1 MQLTIPH
8 TIVLISRPVP
18 QAEPAPEINAQTLAA
33 EFFGNIQRKIVRLEG
48 DLGLRLLKILDF
60 KGEDAIHKRF
70 RFAAASS
77 ENPGLR
83 RRAAFAGSL
92 TPAIWASLAQ
102 DIDYR
107 TRFAVLHDPRAVK
120 VLSNWSLA
128 AAVKGDITAAQMLL
142 KSLSANG
149 CEPRHMEKLMTEV
162 DLSGNKTFRLQLK
175 RLLSKGLWGSSSFT
189 LDDDVERD
197 LALEA
202 AFAQASNALTAGKD
216 PHPIKTKGEA
226 ANQKNETN
234 ETNETKER
242 LLSPIAFGLIDRMAF
257 LTSFFQNGE
266 LTETLQK
273 MLLDAAVLPL
283 TCSEIAALI
292 RVLPKDTH
300 FDPILNSAA
309 ELQDPEINI
318 ALSERPRLPRLALK
332 YLRDDWS
339 YAVRRN
345 RLANPQM
352 LRNVEPIDI
361 KRQLDQ
367 DPTLI
372 DDAAEFEIEAVVSA
386 APHLV
391 SRSFF

>member
-8 TIVLISRPVP
+8 AVVLISRPVP
-18 QAEPAPEINAQTLAA
+18 QAEPAPEINAQTLAS
-33 EFFGNIQRKIVRLEG
+33 EFFGDIQRKIVKLEG

-120 VLSNWSLA
+120 ILSNWSLA

-142 KSLSANG
+142 KSLAANG
-149 CEPRHMEKLMTEV
+149 CEPQHMEKLMTEV
-162 DLSGNKTFRLQLK
+162 DLSGNKIFRLQLK
-175 RLLSKGLWGSSSFT
+175 RLLSKSPWGSRSFT

-216 PHPIKTKGEA
+216 LRPINAKGDTS
-226 ANQKNETN
+226 NQTN
-234 ETNETKER
+234 DASETKER

-352 LRNVEPIDI
+352 LKNVEPIDI

-372 DDAAEFEIEAVVSA
+372 DDAVEFEIEAVVSA

-391 SRSFF
+391 SRSLF

>member
-8 TIVLISRPVP
+8 AVVLISRPVP
-18 QAEPAPEINAQTLAA
+18 QAEPAPEINAQTLAS
-33 EFFGNIQRKIVRLEG
+33 EFFGDIQRKIVKLEG

-60 KGEDAIHKRF
+60 KGEDAIHKHF

-77 ENPGLR
+77 ENPSLR

-142 KSLSANG
+142 KSLAANG
-149 CEPRHMEKLMTEV
+149 CEPQHMEKLMTEV
-162 DLSGNKTFRLQLK
+162 DLSGNKIFRLQLK
-175 RLLSKGLWGSSSFT
+175 RLLSKSPWGSSSFT

-216 PHPIKTKGEA
+216 TRPFKTKGDTS
-226 ANQKNETN
+226 NQ
-234 ETNETKER
+234 TNETKER

-266 LTETLQK
+266 LTEFLRK
-273 MLLDAAVLPL
+273 LLLDAAVLPL

-352 LRNVEPIDI
+352 LKNVEPIDI

-372 DDAAEFEIEAVVSA
+372 DDAVEFEIEAVVSA

>member
-8 TIVLISRPVP
+8 AVVLISRPVP
-18 QAEPAPEINAQTLAA
+18 QAEPAPEINAQTLAS
-33 EFFGNIQRKIVRLEG
+33 EFFGDIQRKIVKLEG

-128 AAVKGDITAAQMLL
+128 AAVKGDITAAQRLL
-142 KSLSANG
+142 KSLAANG
-149 CEPRHMEKLMTEV
+149 CEPQHMEKLMTEV
-162 DLSGNKTFRLQLK
+162 DLSGNKIFRLQLK
-175 RLLSKGLWGSSSFT
+175 RLLSKSPWGSRSFT

-216 PHPIKTKGEA
+216 LRPINAKGDTS
-226 ANQKNETN
+226 NQTN
-234 ETNETKER
+234 DASETKER

-352 LRNVEPIDI
+352 LKNVEPIDI

-372 DDAAEFEIEAVVSA
+372 DDAVEFEIEAVVSA

-391 SRSFF
+391 SRSLF

>member
-1 MQLTIPH
+1 
-8 TIVLISRPVP
+8 
-18 QAEPAPEINAQTLAA
+18 EINAQTLAA
-33 EFFGNIQRKIVRLEG
+33 HFFGDIQRKIVRLEG

-92 TPAIWASLAQ
+92 TPEIWAGLAQ

-120 VLSNWSLA
+120 VLSIWSLA

-142 KSLSANG
+142 KSLAANG

-175 RLLSKGLWGSSSFT
+175 RLLSKDLWGGSSFT

-216 PHPIKTKGEA
+216 LHPIKTKGEA

>member
-1 MQLTIPH
+1 
-8 TIVLISRPVP
+8 
-18 QAEPAPEINAQTLAA
+18 
-33 EFFGNIQRKIVRLEG
+33 
-48 DLGLRLLKILDF
+48 
-60 KGEDAIHKRF
+60 
-70 RFAAASS
+70 
-77 ENPGLR
+77 
-83 RRAAFAGSL
+83 
-92 TPAIWASLAQ
+92 
-102 DIDYR
+102 
-107 TRFAVLHDPRAVK
+107 
-120 VLSNWSLA
+120 
-128 AAVKGDITAAQMLL
+128 
-142 KSLSANG
+142 
-149 CEPRHMEKLMTEV
+149 
-162 DLSGNKTFRLQLK
+162 
-175 RLLSKGLWGSSSFT
+175 
-189 LDDDVERD
+189 
-197 LALEA
+197 
-202 AFAQASNALTAGKD
+202 
-216 PHPIKTKGEA
+216 
-226 ANQKNETN
+226 
-234 ETNETKER
+234 
-242 LLSPIAFGLIDRMAF
+242 MAF

-309 ELQDPEINI
+309 ELQDSEINI

-332 YLRDDWS
+332 YLCDDWS

-372 DDAAEFEIEAVVSA
+372 DDAVEFEIEAVVSA

>member
-18 QAEPAPEINAQTLAA
+18 QAEPATEINAQTLAA
-33 EFFGNIQRKIVRLEG
+33 EFFGDIQRKIVKLEG
-48 DLGLRLLKILDF
+48 DLGLRLLKTLDF

-142 KSLSANG
+142 KSLAANG

-162 DLSGNKTFRLQLK
+162 DLSGNKIFRLQLK
-175 RLLSKGLWGSSSFT
+175 RLLSKSPWGSSSFT

-216 PHPIKTKGEA
+216 PRPIKTKGDTS
-226 ANQKNETN
+226 NQTN
-234 ETNETKER
+234 EAKER

-266 LTETLQK
+266 LTEFLQK

-352 LRNVEPIDI
+352 LKNMEPIDI

-391 SRSFF
+391 SRSLF

>member
-1 MQLTIPH
+1 MQLTISH
-8 TIVLISRPVP
+8 AVVLISRPVP
-18 QAEPAPEINAQTLAA
+18 QAEPATEINAQTLAA
-33 EFFGNIQRKIVRLEG
+33 EFFGDIQRKIVKLEG
-48 DLGLRLLKILDF
+48 DLGLRLLKTLDF

-142 KSLSANG
+142 KSLAANG
-149 CEPRHMEKLMTEV
+149 CEPQHMEKLMTEV
-162 DLSGNKTFRLQLK
+162 DLSGNKIFRLQLK
-175 RLLSKGLWGSSSFT
+175 RLLSKSSWGGSSFT

-216 PHPIKTKGEA
+216 PRPIKTKGEA
-226 ANQKNETN
+226 ANQ
-234 ETNETKER
+234 TNETKER
-242 LLSPIAFGLIDRMAF
+242 LLSPIAFGLIDRMTF

-352 LRNVEPIDI
+352 LKNVEPIDI

-372 DDAAEFEIEAVVSA
+372 DDAVEFEIEAVVSA

>member
-8 TIVLISRPVP
+8 AVVLISRPVP
-18 QAEPAPEINAQTLAA
+18 QAEPASEINAQTLAS
-33 EFFGNIQRKIVRLEG
+33 EFFGDIQRKIVKLEG

-60 KGEDAIHKRF
+60 KGEDAIHKHF

-142 KSLSANG
+142 KSLAANG
-149 CEPRHMEKLMTEV
+149 CEPQHMEKLMTEV
-162 DLSGNKTFRLQLK
+162 DLSGNKIFRLQLK
-175 RLLSKGLWGSSSFT
+175 RLLSKSPWGSSSFT

-216 PHPIKTKGEA
+216 TRPFKTKGDTS
-226 ANQKNETN
+226 NQ
-234 ETNETKER
+234 TNETKER

-266 LTETLQK
+266 LTEFLRK
-273 MLLDAAVLPL
+273 LLLDAAVLPL

-352 LRNVEPIDI
+352 LKNVEPIDI

-372 DDAAEFEIEAVVSA
+372 DDAVEFEIEAVVSA